1 MKAEKL
7 LHLTLEENGYDEF
20 VTKESGFSQTIAEAM
35 ERYAKDYHKSK
46 VKKLNKPAVM
56 PSLPLEVISLLKQV
70 RFTFSNYES
79 GTIGKTMSED
89 ADGLL
94 KQYVGNEA

>member
-1 MKAEKL
+1 MGKEEL
-7 LHLTLEENGYDEF
+7 LQTLKHISDLYF
-20 VTKESGFSQTIAEAM
+20 QK
-35 ERYAKDYHKSK
+35 KDYISAGQINRAMDVIEDCDV
-46 VKKLNKPAVM
+46 VKNNIVLPAVM
-56 PSLPLEVISLLKQV
+56 RSLPLEVISLLKQV

-94 KQYVGNEA
+94 KQYVSNEA

>member
-1 MKAEKL
+1 MNSNN
-7 LHLTLEENGYDEF
+7 ENKPIKP
-20 VTKESGFSQTIAEAM
+20 T
-35 ERYAKDYHKSK
+35 
-46 VKKLNKPAVM
+46 LNKADVM

-79 GTIGKTMSED
+79 KTIGKRMSED

-94 KQYVGNEA
+94 KRYVGNEA

>member
-1 MKAEKL
+1 MDELIEQAIKNCKINKYEKYFEQVCKEFKCLLEAESK
-7 LHLTLEENGYDEF
+7 HLNLAD
-20 VTKESGFSQTIAEAM
+20 A
-35 ERYAKDYHKSK
+35 
-46 VKKLNKPAVM
+46 M

-79 GTIGKTMSED
+79 GTIGKRISED

-94 KQYVGNEA
+94 KQYVGNGA

>member
-1 MKAEKL
+1 MSTEKTNL
-7 LHLTLEENGYDEF
+7 
-20 VTKESGFSQTIAEAM
+20 ESGQPA
-35 ERYAKDYHKSK
+35 
-46 VKKLNKPAVM
+46 LNKADVM
-56 PSLPLEVISLLKQV
+56 PSLPLDVISLLKQI

-79 GTIGKTMSED
+79 GTIGKRMSDD

>member
-1 MKAEKL
+1 MESTKVE
-7 LHLTLEENGYDEF
+7 TTENP
-20 VTKESGFSQTIAEAM
+20 A
-35 ERYAKDYHKSK
+35 
-46 VKKLNKPAVM
+46 LNKTGVM

-79 GTIGKTMSED
+79 GTIGKRMSED

-94 KQYVGNEA
+94 KHYVGNEA